1 MNTVLLVVILIS
13 GQFKTLKYRSVYLL
27 RPFDTLTAAR
37 DWASELVRWYNH
49 EHRHSGIRFVTP
61 AQRHRH
67 QDQDI
72 LERRAALYE
81 RARQQ
86 NPLRWKGQTRNW

>member
-1 MNTVLLVVILIS
+1 
-13 GQFKTLKYRSVYLL
+13 
-27 RPFDTLTAAR
+27 LTAAR

-86 NPLRWKGQTRNW
+86 NPLRWKGQTRNWQRVYVVHLNPERSEKKSVILKRDEQERKAA